1 MKDVAASTMADDL
14 KRLGIDPLKPPP
26 LNKLSPDV
34 LRKVM
39 VTFTKSLGVKC
50 EFCHDQNNF
59 KAPTPHKK
67 VAAGMWQ
74 HFVLEMRLDGGGPL
88 YCDSCHSG
96 KAEFLDRHDNKAL
109 QGWMEA
115 NYVKKLKR
123 ADKKEH
129 SCDLCPRRPV
139 RGEIPPSVGDE
150 VEDRQGVGG
159 TVFPTFSRVC
169 IAIKHSF
176 LTRVRVFSRLNT
188 VQGLTQRQQMVLDFI
203 RSSIADRGY
212 PPTLREIGA
221 RMGIRSTNG
230 VNDHLRALERKGYL
244 TREDMK
250 SRALRPTTHHDV
262 AQHLGNAANGDGA
275 SNDSTHSSQERF
287 GVGGTTF
294 EDVVEIQVLGR
305 VAAGLPLFA
314 EEHVIDTVRVDR
326 GLLKGGREVFGLR
339 VHGDSMIDAGILNG
353 DYIFVRK
360 QLTASRGDI
369 VVALIGD
376 EATVK
381 YYFPEKDYV
390 RFQPANKAMAP
401 ILVRAVDFK
410 PTMLLG
416 VVVGVFRR
424 L

>member
-1 MKDVAASTMADDL
+1 
-14 KRLGIDPLKPPP
+14 
-26 LNKLSPDV
+26 
-34 LRKVM
+34 
-39 VTFTKSLGVKC
+39 
-50 EFCHDQNNF
+50 
-59 KAPTPHKK
+59 
-67 VAAGMWQ
+67 
-74 HFVLEMRLDGGGPL
+74 
-88 YCDSCHSG
+88 
-96 KAEFLDRHDNKAL
+96 
-109 QGWMEA
+109 
-115 NYVKKLKR
+115 
-123 ADKKEH
+123 
-129 SCDLCPRRPV
+129 
-139 RGEIPPSVGDE
+139 
-150 VEDRQGVGG
+150 
-159 TVFPTFSRVC
+159 
-169 IAIKHSF
+169 
-176 LTRVRVFSRLNT
+176 
-188 VQGLTQRQQMVLDFI
+188 MVLDFI
-203 RSSIADRGY
+203 RQSISDRGY

-250 SRALRPTTHHDV
+250 SRALRPTAHTSSPGGNGV
-262 AQHLGNAANGDGA
+262 AQ
-275 SNDSTHSSQERF
+275 NDSRPAREP
-287 GVGGTTF
+287 GL
-294 EDVVEIQVLGR
+294 EDDDLVEVQVLGR

-314 EEHVIDTVRVDR
+314 EEHVIDTVKVDR
-326 GLLKGGREVFGLR
+326 GLLRGGREVFGLR
-339 VHGDSMIDAGILNG
+339 VQGDSMIDAGILSG

-360 QLTASRGDI
+360 QLTATRGDI

>member
-1 MKDVAASTMADDL
+1 
-14 KRLGIDPLKPPP
+14 
-26 LNKLSPDV
+26 
-34 LRKVM
+34 
-39 VTFTKSLGVKC
+39 
-50 EFCHDQNNF
+50 
-59 KAPTPHKK
+59 
-67 VAAGMWQ
+67 
-74 HFVLEMRLDGGGPL
+74 
-88 YCDSCHSG
+88 
-96 KAEFLDRHDNKAL
+96 
-109 QGWMEA
+109 
-115 NYVKKLKR
+115 
-123 ADKKEH
+123 
-129 SCDLCPRRPV
+129 
-139 RGEIPPSVGDE
+139 
-150 VEDRQGVGG
+150 
-159 TVFPTFSRVC
+159 
-169 IAIKHSF
+169 
-176 LTRVRVFSRLNT
+176 
-188 VQGLTQRQQMVLDFI
+188 MVLDFI
-203 RSSIADRGY
+203 RQSIADRGY

-250 SRALRPTTHHDV
+250 SRALRPTAHANSNADPAE
-262 AQHLGNAANGDGA
+262 AQGSQPISGLSPLGD
-275 SNDSTHSSQERF
+275 D
-287 GVGGTTF
+287 
-294 EDVVEIQVLGR
+294 EDVIDVQVLGR

-339 VHGDSMIDAGILNG
+339 VHGDSMIEAGILNG

-360 QLTASRGDI
+360 QLTANRGDI

-381 YYFPEKDYV
+381 YYYPEKDYV